1 MSHIVALTAKIT
13 DLDALA
19 AACVTL
25 GATLVRG
32 VTSYTWYGRSV
43 GDYPLP
49 AGYTTAD
56 LGKCTHV
63 IRLPGVK
70 YEVGVVA
77 KANGQFDLLYDF
89 YGSAGSRHDGGRLK
103 EEFGDGLARLIQH
116 YNVERTARLCTQH
129 GKQVSRITQPNGTI
143 SLYAQ

>member
-1 MSHIVALTAKIT
+1 MSHIVAVTAKIT

-19 AACVTL
+19 AACVNL
-25 GATLVRG
+25 GAALVRG
-32 VTSYTWYGRSV
+32 VSTYNWYGRSV
-43 GDYPLP
+43 GGTIP
-49 AGYTTAD
+49 AGYTRED

-89 YGSAGSRHDGGRLK
+89 YGYQGGPHDGHRLK
-103 EEFGDGLARLIQH
+103 EEFSDGLSRLVQH

-129 GKQVSRITQPNGTI
+129 GKQISRVTQANGTI